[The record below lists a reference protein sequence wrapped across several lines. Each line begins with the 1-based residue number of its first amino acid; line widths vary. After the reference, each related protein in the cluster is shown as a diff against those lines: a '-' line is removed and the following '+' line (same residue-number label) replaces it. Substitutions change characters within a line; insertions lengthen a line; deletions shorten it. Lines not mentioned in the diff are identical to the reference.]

1 MSIYSQNITTEIV
14 RASYHN
20 NSRTIFKM
28 PPKVCLSNIRILNV
42 GASVDA
48 VAVGN
53 NCKYPITSGAKCLV
67 QSIAL
72 LGEDNQEICVLRNAH
87 QFCGFENALH
97 PNDEEADLIAPMVK
111 ASLGFKQNTDH
122 KIGFTENQDLTA
134 DVNTT
139 PKGMFY
145 LADMLKYLADVVQVP
160 CDLAPMR
167 VVIEWSDDLKNFAI
181 NPATPVAS
189 FQIAEPQLV
198 VDVIESAKSPADY
211 QVSYYSMEQD
221 RAVVQATASGLETN
235 FKLSGFNGKFVNR
248 MLMLNDTRTARQY
261 TGMDK
266 STPMVGEALKIKVNG
281 GELPPITEALKQKVC
296 ADAWGQNNFPVGDNL
311 SGMKSNDIYQ
321 ATQLPQKSF
330 GYGGVQLA
338 TRVNELQ
345 MNFTRAVAGNA
356 EQDDAFDF
364 RCYAEVLKS
373 MRIKN
378 GNLVIGYN

>member
-28 PPKVCLSNIRILNV
+28 PRKPCLSNIRILNV
-42 GASVDA
+42 GAA
-48 VAVGN
+48 VEPTAVSN
-53 NCKYPITSGAKCLV
+53 NCKYSITSGAKSLV
-67 QSIAL
+67 QNIYL
-72 LGEDNQEICVLRNAH
+72 LGDDNQEICSMREAH
-87 QFCGFENALH
+87 HWAGFENSLH
-97 PNDEEADLIAPMVK
+97 ANDEEADLVAPMVK
-111 ASLGFKQNTDH
+111 SSLGFKQNTDH
-122 KIGFTENQDLTA
+122 KIGFTENINLTS
-134 DVNTT
+134 NPETT

-145 LADMLKYLADVVQVP
+145 LADMLKYLSDVVQVP
-160 CDLAPMR
+160 CDLASMR
-167 VVIEWSDDLKNFAI
+167 VVIEWSDNLKNFAI
-181 NPATPVAS
+181 NPATPVTS
-189 FQIAEPQLV
+189 FLIVEPQLC
-198 VDVIESAKSPADY
+198 VDVIQNAKSPDDY

-248 MLMLNDTRTARQY
+248 MLMVNDTRTARQY

-266 STPMVGEALKIKVNG
+266 STPMVGEALKLKVNG
-281 GELPPITEALKQKVC
+281 GELPPITQSLKQKVC

-321 ATQLPQKSF
+321 APQLPQKSF
-330 GYGGVQLA
+330 SYGGVQLA

-345 MNFTRAVAGNA
+345 IQFTRAVAGNA
-356 EQDDAFDF
+356 EQDDAFDY
-364 RCYAEVLKS
+364 RVYAEVLKS

-378 GNLVIGYN
+378 GNLVVGYN